1 MQFAT
6 MDDNPEVADMQ
17 KQTFQKLETIIR
29 TSMAIRT
36 EVYTCMKGDNHED

>member
-1 MQFAT
+1 

-29 TSMAIRT
+29 TSMTIRT